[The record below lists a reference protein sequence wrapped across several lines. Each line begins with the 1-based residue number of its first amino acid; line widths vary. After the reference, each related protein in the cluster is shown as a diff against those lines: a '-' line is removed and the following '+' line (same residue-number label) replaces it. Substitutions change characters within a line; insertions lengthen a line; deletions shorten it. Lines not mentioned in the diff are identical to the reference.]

1 MNSIVPTDHV
11 TVVGLVPQPL
21 SECEAEVDLVMIQTF
36 FCLRM
41 DIMLKKYQLAKEQQD
56 LHKKAG
62 GVVSKQ
68 GQLQPRFDLKL

>member
-21 SECEAEVDLVMIQTF
+21 RECEAEVDLVMIQTF

-41 DIMLKKYQLAKEQQD
+41 DIMLQNTSQQKNNKIYIRKQEGLYQNKVNSIL
-56 LHKKAG
+56 
-62 GVVSKQ
+62 VSI
-68 GQLQPRFDLKL
+68 